1 MIQMKIAPM
10 KQAKAIYSE
19 LAIERGSD
27 PSLIFDRDSKAG
39 WVSQMAQW

>member
-19 LAIERGSD
+19 FAIERQSD
-27 PSLIFDRDSKAG
+27 TSLTFGRDSKAG
-39 WVSQMAQW
+39 